1 MTLRELLIW
10 WALFGVSNILL
21 GASVG
26 MLVKGGPFA
35 KMKVRPELA
44 TFIFVCGMTLLLV
57 AGKQNLLQATITF
70 FFPG

>member
-1 MTLRELLIW
+1 MQLLYW
-10 WALFGVSNILL
+10 WALFLVSNLLL

-35 KMKVRPELA
+35 KMRIPPAAA
-44 TFIFVCGMTLLLV
+44 TFLLICGTTLLLV

-70 FFPG
+70 VIGG